1 MGLDGNCPSPGVKC
15 RLMKFN
21 GARFFQRREDYPPS
35 FHYGVASQPPKT
47 PSASP
52 FRKFPPSLCFGAASD
67 VKCLAC
73 GSYQLRLVAQ
83 MDAEAGEM
91 TVVLVCNRCPQRE
104 ILPVR

>member
-1 MGLDGNCPSPGVKC
+1 MNA
-15 RLMKFN
+15 
-21 GARFFQRREDYPPS
+21 ARWFQRREDYPPP
-35 FHYGVASQPPKT
+35 FHSGAASQPPQT

-52 FRKFPPSLCFGAASD
+52 FRKFD

-83 MDAEAGEM
+83 MDEEIGEM
-91 TVVLVCNRCPQRE
+91 SVVLVCNRCPQRE